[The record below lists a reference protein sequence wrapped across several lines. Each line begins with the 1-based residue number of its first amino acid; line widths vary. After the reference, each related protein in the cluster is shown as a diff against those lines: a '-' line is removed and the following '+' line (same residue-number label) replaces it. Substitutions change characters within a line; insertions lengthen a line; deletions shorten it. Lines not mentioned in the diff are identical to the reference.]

1 MRILGTH
8 PLKVDSE
15 KLLIGAHTSTA
26 GGVHNALL
34 KGQDIGATTI
44 QLFTSNQKQ
53 WNGRV
58 FSEDDLAIWKETLR
72 SSGITDIMS
81 HDSYLINLGSN
92 KNELLAKSRKAFRE
106 EIERCLQLGL
116 TYMNFHP
123 GAATGDTDE
132 NCLDRIVESLLIL
145 QPLME
150 NQPLRLLIEAT
161 AGQGSTMGHR
171 FEHLDYIISRVKDK
185 VPIGVCIDTCHI
197 FAGGYDIRDE
207 AGWESVIEEFDRVVG
222 WEHLYA
228 FHVNDS
234 QHGLGSRKDRHANLG
249 KGEIGMKCFEVMM
262 THPKLQEIP
271 KYLETPNGE
280 LMWKDEISMLRSFA
294 CVPTKN

>member
-1 MRILGTH
+1 ME
-8 PLKVDSE
+8 SE

-34 KGQDIGATTI
+34 KGIDIGATTI

-53 WNGRV
+53 WNGRK
-58 FSEDDLAIWKETLR
+58 FSREDLALWNETLKD
-72 SSGITDIMS
+72 SGITDIMS

-92 KNELLAKSRKAFRE
+92 KNELLVKSRKAFQE
-106 EIERCLQLGL
+106 EIERCCELSL

-132 NCLDRIVESLLIL
+132 NCLDRIVESLLTFEPFL
-145 QPLME
+145 E
-150 NQPLRLLIEAT
+150 NQSLRLLIEAT
-161 AGQGSTMGHR
+161 AGQGTTMGHR
-171 FEHLDYIISRVKDK
+171 FEHLDYIISRVKGK
-185 VPIGVCIDTCHI
+185 IPIGVCIDTCHI
-197 FAGGYDIRDE
+197 FAGGYDIRDK
-207 AGWESVIEEFDRVVG
+207 AGWESVIDEFDRVVG

-249 KGEIGMKCFEVMM
+249 KGEIGIQCFEVMM
-262 THPKLQEIP
+262 THPKLQSIP

-280 LMWKDEISMLRSFA
+280 LMWKDEIAMLRSFA
-294 CVPTKN
+294 FVSKEN

>member
-1 MRILGTH
+1 M
-8 PLKVDSE
+8 VDEE

-26 GGVHNALL
+26 GGVHKALL
-34 KGQDIGATTI
+34 KGQEIGATTI

-53 WNGRV
+53 WNGRN
-58 FSEDDLAIWKETLR
+58 FTEEDLAIWRDTLKD
-72 SSGITDIMS
+72 SGISHIMS

-92 KNELLAKSRKAFRE
+92 KNDLLAKSRKAFRE
-106 EIERCLQLGL
+106 EVERCLALGL

-123 GAATGDTDE
+123 GAATGDTEE

-145 QPLME
+145 EPLLE

-161 AGQGSTMGHR
+161 AGQGTTMGHR
-171 FEHLDYIISRVKDK
+171 FEHLSYILERVKGK

-197 FAGGYDIRDE
+197 FAAGYDIRTE
-207 AGWESVIEEFDRVVG
+207 EGWKNVIETFDEVVG

-249 KGEIGMKCFEVMM
+249 KGEIGIKCFEVMM
-262 THPKLQEIP
+262 THPKLQSIP

-280 LMWKDEISMLRSFA
+280 LMWKDEIAMLRSFA
-294 CVPTKN
+294 YVSAKN